1 MAKGRPPTPNELA
14 ALKKHKAPQ
23 WVKGQ
28 SGNPAGLAK
37 GTKHRATILKELMD
51 IILKQNGKPVSNPLD
66 PDEKK
71 ITIEKAMQVKMIEKA
86 LKGDIQAYQLIMDTV
101 YGKNA
106 DVQAVQIETFNHN
119 AEMSPEELK
128 AELESRGL
136 PTEIFQK

>member
-1 MAKGRPPTPNELA
+1 MVKKRNIHPNTIAQAKKNMAPK
-14 ALKKHKAPQ
+14 

-28 SGNPAGLAK
+28 SGNPAGPPK
-37 GTKHRATILKELMD
+37 GFKQRGTILKELLEL
-51 IILKQNGKPVSNPLD
+51 ILKRDGKPVVNPLD
-66 PDEKK
+66 PEEKK
-71 ITIEKAMQVKMIEKA
+71 ITIEKAMQVKIIEKA
-86 LKGDIQAYQLIMDTV
+86 LKGDLDAYQLIMDTV

-119 AEMSPEELK
+119 AEMTPEELK